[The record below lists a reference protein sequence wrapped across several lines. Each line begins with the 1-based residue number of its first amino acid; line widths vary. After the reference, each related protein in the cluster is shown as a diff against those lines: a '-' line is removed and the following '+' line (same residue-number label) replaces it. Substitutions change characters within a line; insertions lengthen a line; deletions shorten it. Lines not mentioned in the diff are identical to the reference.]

1 MEKDKIRIT
10 KNNVKLKFIKSFE
23 REFWFVDN
31 NYSEAKKVIGKDRFL
46 YIINHNI
53 PNCSDES
60 FSDLC
65 DKVKKHIQSSKD
77 EIIRLID
84 EKGNEL
90 EKKWRKTEDIFF
102 RQMEEA
108 TEIKWK
114 YKKYNVYLLFSCLW
128 GGDYDIGMSN
138 IYINPLLE
146 YGDPLYV
153 IFHELSHLMY
163 WEFVSESYPQ
173 SFIQK
178 NKGFLWRLSEVM
190 VNYPLLKLKLKTKI
204 PLVIPENLAL
214 ESKGLVKRFSKEFFK
229 EIIKRE
235 IEKGIK

>member
-1 MEKDKIRIT
+1 MIMMIR
-10 KNNVKLKFIKSFE
+10 NNVKLKFIKSFE

-31 NYSEAKKVIGKDRFL
+31 NYSGARKVIGKDRFL
-46 YIINHNI
+46 YIVNHNI

-60 FSDLC
+60 FSGLR
-65 DKVKKHIQSSKD
+65 DKVKEHIKSNKD
-77 EIIRLID
+77 EIIRLIN

-90 EKKWRKTEDIFF
+90 EKKWRKTEDAFF

-108 TEIKWK
+108 TGIKWK
-114 YKKYNVYLLFSCLW
+114 YKEYNVYLLFSCLW
-128 GGDYDIGMSN
+128 GGDYDIGAPN

-153 IFHELSHLMY
+153 VFHELSHLMY
-163 WEFVSESYPQ
+163 WEFISESYPQ
-173 SFIQK
+173 SFIPK
-178 NKGFLWRLSEVM
+178 NKDFLWRLSEVM

-204 PLVIPENLAL
+204 PLVIPENLAE
-214 ESKGLVKRFSKEFFK
+214 ESKGLVKRFSKESFK
-229 EIIKRE
+229 EIIKCE